1 MIQNFTSLL
10 IGSIQFGYPVVLF
23 VLLILYIVK
32 IKIKRVDHILV
43 LQIIN
48 IIAAI
53 FALVN
58 LIMNYEIIFLGFDQN
73 IINNVNPRNGNS
85 SVLKIVVFIF
95 ILCNMLLPQ
104 LFWVK
109 NIRNKVLVSFFIMIL
124 MYCNSILEYYAI
136 IIASYHRDISSQS
149 NYFVI
154 YTNSLILNL
163 FYELLTYLSL
173 ISVIYVIIIKSARYK
188 SK

>member
-1 MIQNFTSLL
+1 MLQNFTTWL
-10 IGSIQFGYPVVLF
+10 IGSIQVGYPVVLF
-23 VLLILYIVK
+23 VLLVLYIVK
-32 IKIKRVDHILV
+32 IKIKQVDQILV

-58 LIMNYEIIFLGFDQN
+58 LLMNYEIIFLGFDQN
-73 IINNVNPRNGNS
+73 IINNVNPRNGNI
-85 SVLKIVVFIF
+85 SVLKVVVFIF

-109 NIRNKVLVSFFIMIL
+109 NIRKKVLVSFFIMIL

-154 YTNSLILNL
+154 DTNFLILNL
-163 FYELLTYLSL
+163 FYKLMIYLSL
-173 ISVIYVIIIKSARYK
+173 IFVIYMIIIKTARHK
-188 SK
+188 L